1 MNPQTDAK
9 KSDSR
14 EERAVP
20 PATVQEHAGCRH
32 HRIPGQK
39 PSPNPAYTA
48 YTAAS
53 LADPAVAY
61 CKYRHCCAAINVS
74 AATSTHIA
82 RLYRWLPRRN
92 KDNAAA
98 TLNRKARENGQK
110 IMGTAYP
117 QSLYPGNPHCVS
129 RAYLAKAPSGV
140 FTSTVATLT
149 YPRFRRLDS
158 RQMLP

>member
-1 MNPQTDAK
+1 MVPQFQGHPLQTAF
-9 KSDSR
+9 
-14 EERAVP
+14 VP
-20 PATVQEHAGCRH
+20 CAQSPKICGGMQSLEGASPVH
-32 HRIPGQK
+32 HR
-39 PSPNPAYTA
+39 S
-48 YTAAS
+48 
-53 LADPAVAY
+53 
-61 CKYRHCCAAINVS
+61 
-74 AATSTHIA
+74 
-82 RLYRWLPRRN
+82 LPRRN